1 MCCDPIIEFHSCVDA
16 YPLPNQFVY
25 MLFILTWPHTWA
37 YIHASLYAC
46 RLYVATYT
54 YYLYISTERACCLL
68 VIQASCPSMVHIGG
82 CYQHLQK
89 LELSAFLTF
98 FLKSFFFARPYTFL
112 DDHYPLYSLH
122 AFLCL
127 FLAELTADT
136 FSHILFKFICLCHWK
151 ALVILFFWAYVI
163 ANSKTKINN
172 KKAGIRSNNYG
183 MPDTGSSY
191 DRANWLL
198 SILLSSLGI
207 LLRLVCVH

>member
-16 YPLPNQFVY
+16 YPLPTQFVY

-98 FLKSFFFARPYTFL
+98 FLKSFFLQGLTP
-112 DDHYPLYSLH
+112 SLMITTH
-122 AFLCL
+122 CIAFMLSYVYFWL
-127 FLAELTADT
+127 SLQSIHSHT
-136 FSHILFKFICLCHWK
+136 FSL
-151 ALVILFFWAYVI
+151 
-163 ANSKTKINN
+163 
-172 KKAGIRSNNYG
+172 
-183 MPDTGSSY
+183 SSY
-191 DRANWLL
+191 VYATEKPL
-198 SILLSSLGI
+198 SYCSFEPMSLPI
-207 LLRLVCVH
+207 RKPK